1 MGPAFAK
8 SGVTTLIRLSASPC
22 QAARLELPEP
32 LSESS
37 SQSFGKAKRDK
48 DGLLP
53 SKRNTICVLEFIK
66 LMFRSAHTQP
76 SNCSLSD
83 TNLVAVAFQLSFGVA
98 FQLHLPTVA
107 VGQPLLSHSLFV
119 TGVSPSAVGVTLSL
133 GFLRFAHTQ
142 PPKASFFVLFGQGAF
157 SYDPTHKPLV

>member
-1 MGPAFAK
+1 MGAAFAT

-53 SKRNTICVLEFIK
+53 SKRNTICVLEIK

-76 SNCSLSD
+76 QKPRFSCFLGRKEEVPICSPE
-83 TNLVAVAFQLSFGVA
+83 VAAE
-98 FQLHLPTVA
+98 
-107 VGQPLLSHSLFV
+107 
-119 TGVSPSAVGVTLSL
+119 
-133 GFLRFAHTQ
+133 
-142 PPKASFFVLFGQGAF
+142 
-157 SYDPTHKPLV
+157 

>member
-1 MGPAFAK
+1 MGPAFAT

-53 SKRNTICVLEFIK
+53 SKRNTICVLEIK
-66 LMFRSAHTQP
+66 LGLPVTLPTVDS
-76 SNCSLSD
+76 SD
-83 TNLVAVAFQLSFGVA
+83 TNLPTVGVA
-98 FQLHLPTVA
+98 LN
-107 VGQPLLSHSLFV
+107 
-119 TGVSPSAVGVTLSL
+119 
-133 GFLRFAHTQ
+133 R
-142 PPKASFFVLFGQGAF
+142 
-157 SYDPTHKPLV
+157 